1 MTDHT
6 KSAGDV
12 EAREAAVK
20 PWWSTL
26 EGSFARQ
33 LAIAYADA
41 DPHGSFPWYK
51 LNEHGR
57 NSDTARMHAA
67 LDRVLTSTKAEPSRI
82 AEIRERHESHQDNY
96 GLGFTATYANN
107 DRAYLLSHITAI
119 EADRDR
125 MREALEWIRDEL
137 PDRDDWDNFEEH
149 SALVLR
155 MRAKARAALKSSKP
169 GEG

>member
-57 NSDTARMHAA
+57 NSDTARMQAA
-67 LDRVLTSTKAEPSRI
+67 LDRVLTPTKAEPVRI
-82 AEIRERHESHQDNY
+82 AEIRERSLVRRSIYEWGD
-96 GLGFTATYANN
+96 LAATLKQAEA
-107 DRAYLLSHITAI
+107 DRKDLLSHITAI
-119 EADRDR
+119 EAELTAQKAAHAK
-125 MREALEWIRDEL
+125 MLRDEADSMRTKL
-137 PDRDDWDNFEEH
+137 DRRELHRLADKIEG
-149 SALVLR
+149 
-155 MRAKARAALKSSKP
+155 
-169 GEG
+169 GE